1 MIRVELINTA
11 EDVDDAY
18 KTLRNFCQKTNC
30 FNCKYRQDT
39 YETESCF
46 KNFLKEEICTD
57 E

>member
-1 MIRVELINTA
+1 MIRVEQINTQ
-11 EDVDDAY
+11 EDVDNAY
-18 KTLRNFCQKTNC
+18 RTLRDFCQKTNC
-30 FNCKYRQDT
+30 FSCKYRQDT